1 MREILFRGKSKES
14 NKFVHGN
21 FNIVSGEVYINAMY
35 GDLDDIDYGCGFELV
50 DPETV
55 GQYTGIK
62 DKNGTK
68 IFEGDVVYIAGIGN
82 AVVSWCE
89 SESCFLFGDEC
100 YQECIEDIESIVGNM
115 HDA

>member
-1 MREILFRGKSKES
+1 MREILFRGKDSVGLWWFGDLANSANGDK
-14 NKFVHGN
+14 G
-21 FNIVSGEVYINAMY
+21 IVSFQKNLNYFPMVARVN
-35 GDLDDIDYGCGFELV
+35 
-50 DPETV
+50 PETL

-115 HDA
+115 HDG